1 MMAMTEA
8 AGFALAV
15 VMVWCSIRELHW
27 SWPLAIASSVMYFFV
42 FRDSQLYGEASLQVV
57 FALLAV
63 WGWRQWLKQPA
74 QPPLA
79 VLHDDAQ
86 ASLIADAN
94 ANDQNHHNGASTSI
108 TRLSLRGRWLTLAA
122 SLLLWPVLALFLKH
136 YTDTDVPW
144 WDGGV
149 TALSLVGQY
158 LLGRKVLENWGL
170 WMVVNTLSMGLF
182 AYKALWLT
190 VLLYAIFAVMSVIG
204 WRTWQRQIH

>member
-63 WGWRQWLKQPA
+63 WGWRQWLKQPT

-79 VLHDDAQ
+79 AVHDDAQ
-86 ASLIADAN
+86 ASLIADAD
-94 ANDQNHHNGASTSI
+94 AKDQNHHNGASTNI

>member
-42 FRDSQLYGEASLQVV
+42 FRDSQLYGEASLQIV

-63 WGWRQWLKQPA
+63 WGWRQWLKQPT
-74 QPPLA
+74 QPSLA
-79 VLHDDAQ
+79 LVHDDTQ
-86 ASLIADAN
+86 ASLIAD
-94 ANDQNHHNGASTSI
+94 ANDQNHHNGASTGI

-170 WMVVNTLSMGLF
+170 WMVANTLSMGLF

-190 VLLYAIFAVMSVIG
+190 VLLYAIFAVMSGVG

>member
-42 FRDSQLYGEASLQVV
+42 FRDSQLYGEASLQIV

-74 QPPLA
+74 QPPSA
-79 VLHDDAQ
+79 VVHDDAQ

-94 ANDQNHHNGASTSI
+94 AKDQNHHNGASTGI

-170 WMVVNTLSMGLF
+170 WMVANTLSMGLF

>member
-42 FRDSQLYGEASLQVV
+42 FRDSQLYGEASLQIV

-86 ASLIADAN
+86 ACVIADAD
-94 ANDQNHHNGASTSI
+94 DQNHHNGASTGI